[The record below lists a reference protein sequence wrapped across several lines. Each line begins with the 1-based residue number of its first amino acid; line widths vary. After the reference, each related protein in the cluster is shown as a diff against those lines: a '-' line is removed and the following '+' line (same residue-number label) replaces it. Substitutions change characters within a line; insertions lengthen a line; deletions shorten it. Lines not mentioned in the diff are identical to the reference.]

1 MNLKQLRKAKKLTQ
15 KQLAEQI
22 GVTESSINQYENGKK
37 RPKYETLLLLGDA
50 LDCSVSDIVG
60 DGDLDEYGFSAY
72 EQIIIRKYRTLDE
85 IGKKAVDAVLNIEAE
100 RSPVIVEKRP
110 TKIIPLFVAAAG
122 PGEPVADDGFA
133 EYEVDAE
140 CSANFAVKISGDS
153 MEPELHDGDIVMCK
167 RRRPEIG
174 EIAVIMVNGFLLVK
188 QYITDGMNIYLR
200 SINRARKDLDVDIW
214 GSGNDT
220 VSGYGTVIH
229 KKIPL
234 VTQY

>member
-1 MNLKQLRKAKKLTQ
+1 MNLRQLRKAKGLTQ
-15 KQLAEQI
+15 KQLADQV

-37 RPKYETLLLLGDA
+37 KPKYETLLLLGEA
-50 LDCSVSDIVG
+50 LDCAVSDIIG
-60 DGDLDEYGFSAY
+60 DNDLDEFGFSAY

-85 IGKKAVDAVLNIEAE
+85 IGKKAVDAVLDIEAE
-100 RSPVIVEKRP
+100 RSPIVVQARP

-122 PGEPVADDGFA
+122 PGEPVSDVGFD

-140 CSANFAVKISGDS
+140 TPASFAVKISGDS
-153 MEPELHDGDIVMCK
+153 MEPELHDGDIVLCK
-167 RRRPEIG
+167 KKRPEIG

-214 GSGNDT
+214 NSGNDT
-220 VSGYGTVIH
+220 VVGYGTVIH
-229 KKIPL
+229 RKIPR
-234 VTQY
+234 VMQ

>member
-1 MNLKQLRKAKKLTQ
+1 MNIRQLRKAKGLTQ
-15 KQLAEQI
+15 KQLAEM
-22 GVTESSINQYENGKK
+22 VFVSESAINQYENGKK
-37 RPKYETLLLLGDA
+37 KPKYETLLLLGEA
-50 LDCSVSDIVG
+50 LDCAVSDIVG
-60 DGDLDEYGFSAY
+60 DSEMDEFGFSAY

-85 IGKKAVDAVLNIEAE
+85 IGKKAVDAVLDIESM

-110 TKIIPLFVAAAG
+110 SKIIPLFVAAAG
-122 PGEPVADDGFA
+122 PGEPVTDDGFG

-167 RRRPEIG
+167 RRRPEVG

-188 QYITDGMNIYLR
+188 QYITDGINIYLR
-200 SINRARKDLDVDIW
+200 SINRSRKDLDVDIW

-229 KKIPL
+229 KRIPL
-234 VTQY
+234 VQQ